1 MLTTKNNWFKKF
13 NKTILNFVM
22 CASISKK
29 NDSKISKEDVEYKIE
44 SRKNYFDSGE
54 IKVLKNFSLECG
66 VLVVYYIPKTYC
78 FGAVLFDKKTN
89 KVVYRTANPF
99 FKNELPLSG
108 IKVELKK
115 DIIKISF
122 KKNDEKEEWEFSI
135 DYILGKENKN
145 IEQKSNTVKCIIEKC
160 SVNPIIKPI
169 VQNVWESCG
178 TFNPTAIN
186 IDGNIHI
193 LYRAIGGDGGS
204 VIGYALSKNG
214 ITIDER
220 LPYPIYKP
228 TGEFELRV
236 NKVKQPSFPYSSGD
250 GYDCWGGCE
259 DPRVTKLD
267 NKIYMIYTAFNGV
280 QPPCVAMTSI
290 KVDDFLNRNWSK
302 WNKPVLLSP
311 KNQMH
316 KNWVIFPEKINGKYA
331 ILHSITPDI
340 QIAYL
345 DTLEFKENPNIQ
357 SKYVQVKNKDVWDTV
372 IRGVGPAPLKI
383 DEGWLVFYHA
393 INEKEPGK
401 YKIGAMILDYKNPTK
416 ILYKSTF
423 PIIEPDQK
431 YENEGCKGGV
441 VYTCGATIKDDDLIL
456 YYGGADTV
464 VCVATCNLKKFVQ
477 QIKDNNGKI

>member
-1 MLTTKNNWFKKF
+1 
-13 NKTILNFVM
+13 M
-22 CASISKK
+22 CAIISKK
-29 NDSKISKEDVEYKIE
+29 ASLKTTQGDFEYKVE

-54 IKVLKNFSLECG
+54 IKVLKNFSIVNG
-66 VLVVYYIPKTYC
+66 ILVIYYTPKTYC
-78 FGAVLFDKKTN
+78 FGAVLFDSKTN
-89 KVVYRTANPF
+89 EVIYRTANPF
-99 FKNELPLSG
+99 FKNELPLSDIN
-108 IKVELKK
+108 IKLENN
-115 DIIKISF
+115 IIKISF

-135 DYILGKENKN
+135 DYILGKADKN
-145 IEQKSNTVKCIIEKC
+145 IDQKTEIVKCIIEK
-160 SVNPIIKPI
+160 STANPIIKPI
-169 VQNVWESCG
+169 VQNTWECCG
-178 TFNPTAIN
+178 TFNPTAVN

-220 LPYPIYKP
+220 LSYPIYKP

-236 NKVKQPSFPYSSGD
+236 SKMSQPLFPYSSGD
-250 GYDCWGGCE
+250 NYDCWGGCE
-259 DPRVTKLD
+259 DPRVTKID
-267 NKIYMIYTAFNGV
+267 NMLYMIYTAFNGIH
-280 QPPCVAMTSI
+280 PPCVAMTSI
-290 KVDDFLNRNWSK
+290 KVQDFLDRK
-302 WNKPVLLSP
+302 WTKWKKPILLSP

-331 ILHSITPDI
+331 ILHSITPTI

-345 DTLEFKENPNIQ
+345 DSLDFDESPNIQ
-357 SKYVQVKNKDVWDTV
+357 SKYVQVKNKGVWDTV

-383 DEGWLVFYHA
+383 DEGWLIFYHA
-393 INEKEPGK
+393 INEKEPAK

-431 YENEGCKGGV
+431 YENEGCKGGI
-441 VYTCGATIKDDDLIL
+441 VYACGATIKDDNLIL

-464 VCVATCNLKKFVQ
+464 VCVASCNLKKFVQ

>member
-1 MLTTKNNWFKKF
+1 
-13 NKTILNFVM
+13 M
-22 CASISKK
+22 CATLKKDDTIISKK
-29 NDSKISKEDVEYKIE
+29 SVEYKV
-44 SRKNYFDSGE
+44 SARKNYFDSGKIE
-54 IKVLKNFSLECG
+54 VLKNFSIDSG
-66 VLVVYYIPKTYC
+66 ILVIYYTPETYC

-89 KVVYRTANPF
+89 EIIYRTANPF

-135 DYILGKENKN
+135 DYILGKADKN
-145 IEQKSNTVKCIIEKC
+145 IDQKTEIVKCIIEK
-160 SVNPIIKPI
+160 STTNPIIAPI
-169 VQNVWESCG
+169 TQNIWESCG
-178 TFNPTAIN
+178 TFNPAIVN
-186 IDGNIHI
+186 IDGNIYI
-193 LYRAIGGDGGS
+193 LYRAVGGDGGS

-220 LPYPIYKP
+220 LSYPIYKP

-236 NKVKQPSFPYSSGD
+236 SKMSQPLFPYSSGG

-259 DPRVTKLD
+259 DPRITKIDDTL
-267 NKIYMIYTAFNGV
+267 YMIYTAFNGIH
-280 QPPCVAMTSI
+280 PPCVAMTSI
-290 KVDDFLNRNWSK
+290 KVQDFLNKDWSK
-302 WNKPVLLSP
+302 WKKPILLSP

-345 DTLEFKENPNIQ
+345 DSLDFQESPSIQ
-357 SKYVQVKNKDVWDTV
+357 SRYIQVKNKGVWDTV
-372 IRGVGPAPLKI
+372 IRGVGPTPLKI
-383 DEGWLVFYHA
+383 DEGWLIFYHA
-393 INEKEPGK
+393 INEKEPAK

-431 YENEGCKGGV
+431 YENEGCKGGI
-441 VYTCGATIKDDDLIL
+441 VYTCGATIKDDNLIL

-464 VCVATCNLKKFVQ
+464 VCVASCNLKKFVQ